1 MVQVPQCLLT
11 IICPLRKFFRLAP
24 GREVRLRY
32 AYFIRCV
39 EVIKDDRGEI
49 VELRCTY
56 DPDTLGGSAPDG
68 RKVRATLHWVSEMDA
83 FKAEVRLYDRL
94 FAVTNPGIGS
104 TFEELKMDLNQN
116 SLEIVSEALLESS
129 LMAARP
135 GTNFQFE
142 RQGYFCV
149 DSKDS
154 IPEKLV
160 FNRTCTLRDS
170 WGKIKKKA

>member
-1 MVQVPQCLLT
+1 
-11 IICPLRKFFRLAP
+11 
-24 GREVRLRY
+24 
-32 AYFIRCV
+32 
-39 EVIKDDRGEI
+39 
-49 VELRCTY
+49 
-56 DPDTLGGSAPDG
+56 
-68 RKVRATLHWVSEMDA
+68 
-83 FKAEVRLYDRL
+83 
-94 FAVTNPGIGS
+94 
-104 TFEELKMDLNQN
+104 LNQN